1 MFTKSG
7 TVAKIAELK
16 YHRELRMALVCI
28 FSLRS
33 MKNAQFCFYSHC
45 FLLSLFV
52 SSYGKI
58 LLLHGWCC
66 SHHRHWIPVVQASWF
81 CGLIECC
88 FSLYQMAWRYIFVL
102 QVHLSVCVW
111 GEIAGNFLLWGE
123 KSCFNIQWPLPGLL
137 LLSGQSLGSIS
148 SLKNLWFWPRGT
160 EQFTLCSVFLLRL
173 PSKKPS
179 PTHG

>member
-1 MFTKSG
+1 M
-7 TVAKIAELK
+7 AKIAELK
-16 YHRELRMALVCI
+16 YHRELRMASVCI
-28 FSLRS
+28 FSLQS
-33 MKNAQFCFYSHC
+33 MKKMLNSASTLTVFFCPSY
-45 FLLSLFV
+45 FV

-58 LLLHGWCC
+58 VLLHGWCC

-88 FSLYQMAWRYIFVL
+88 FSLCQMAWRYIFLL
-102 QVHLSVCVW
+102 QVHLLICVW